1 MATSQDNFALDWIK
15 GELFETLNDAR
26 EALDTYVESARDETR
41 MRACLT
47 SLHQVH
53 GTLVMLEL
61 EGVTLLAD
69 HLERLAQDMLNGKV
83 EDESAASQT
92 LMQGILE
99 LPGHIEE
106 LQQGQPDSVQTV
118 IKLVNEARGH
128 LGQEAL
134 GAGVAQLGGDVSES
148 SLSRFEQIEGVE
160 KARKIRAAYQQV
172 LLSILKGEDL
182 SGSLGVLAK
191 VAQSLERICAG
202 TPHVAQWQ
210 AFAEFIAS
218 LQGEAGP
225 LPSDAVKLLRRV
237 DSEIR
242 LLAQEGVAA
251 LKKPV
256 VVELVQQ
263 LVDASRERGRDSDV
277 LNNLAGGLGGSEDAG
292 GLQIS
297 GRQALASAAGA
308 LREELVLV
316 KDQLDLS
323 VRSEQ
328 GAPEDLVSL
337 IAPLKQIGSTLS
349 LLGFESSKS
358 IVSDQVEI
366 LNRLTE
372 GHALDQPTLLSI
384 ASALVQVDENLA
396 SFTQGGKGEVEKITD
411 DAARAVTVEARQ
423 GLEEVKQSIVD
434 FVSSQWDPRHLES
447 THSRLTSIC
456 GALDMIPLARASRL
470 LASCGNYIATELTGG
485 RTPTWEELDHLAD
498 AISGVDYYLERLAEE
513 NSIGAEDVLE
523 LVDRSLQT
531 LGIADAAGTEGPA
544 AAEPAMPAEEEAADI
559 SDAADLAVVAPEDS
573 TASASADDSLA
584 TETVEGPSESE
595 DRFEIEGEAELES
608 QSEKVTASEPV
619 TELVD
624 GELPE
629 PKLEM
634 DDDPGFDLGNVD
646 IGVDVAISDTGDEPT
661 EAPLEAE
668 PVIESVAA
676 TSAAASN
683 PSLADTFET
692 DEEIVEIFVEEVDE
706 VLEAIGEWL
715 PQWRSELQHE
725 EALTEVRRA
734 FHTLKG
740 SGRIV
745 GANII
750 GELAW
755 SVENMLNRIIDGT
768 VVPSVQ
774 FVSVVEDAKALVPG
788 LRDAFE
794 VQRAPELDALST
806 IMERADVLAS
816 GGRLEDAAA
825 ASPADSDSAPEA
837 PEEDDSLRVFLNEAA
852 GHMAVLNSAIV
863 ATGVVLNSESLRA
876 LHTLAGSAGMAG
888 IEAVAALARPVYE
901 LAQALRPDEDTTLTG
916 DHAAFFSQAYAAL
929 AGSLDDLRNDRAPEE
944 HAQLIADADHLLVSA
959 AADPELEARS
969 EARDRLLGLEGLS
982 VVMDAPEFLQNW
994 SDGALDLQYSDKLAD
1009 ALAEVALTAR
1019 ETARDGIA
1027 DLAASLAATHECLAD
1042 DVLTEDARQVL
1053 DQGHER
1059 LLALFDSLAA
1069 DESLSPVDD
1078 VIGDLQALVQDLQGR
1093 AAEDADQLI
1102 ESADQENEPTAE
1114 ELADNALAE
1123 ELEAFAAELSGQDA
1137 ADSLVGNRTAAMGGQ
1152 DSADPDNVVAFP
1164 RDVGDESGESDVA
1177 ASQKDISLDDL
1188 DSQFLKELKEDATT
1202 GQQATDAR
1210 EMGETPADD
1219 ISADSPGAEGTTSPA
1234 VELDPAVVALL
1245 PEDLDEEILEVFF
1258 EEADEILESLDENVH
1273 QWTSETG
1280 NRLYLEHM
1288 LRGLHTLKGG
1298 ARLAGLVKLGDVTHQ
1313 LESYLIEFQTGDSDT
1328 DSEFFGTLA
1337 GRFDELGSL
1346 IAVIK
1351 AAMAGEAVSWP
1362 EAAHGAAQDADA
1374 EAADQAESGVSEAP
1388 GDAGVTSQAPEV
1400 VSVPVEDSAGEIEP
1414 PAPVEEAAAPAA
1426 EKTAA
1431 EKTAAEQTAAKAAA
1445 EAPAEKPERSSQ
1457 EMVRVGSGLLENL
1470 VNLAGESSIVRAR
1483 IEQGMSDFTS
1493 ALDEMETT
1501 IGRVREQLRRLEIET
1516 EAQILFRQDRPD
1528 GPSYAQ
1534 FDPLEMDRYSQL
1546 QQLSRGLSES
1556 ASDMLDLKET
1566 LLFKARESET
1576 LLLQQARIN
1585 TELQEGLM
1593 RTRMVPFS
1601 RLLPRLR
1608 RIVRQV
1614 SAELGKEV
1622 EFHAF
1627 NAEGELDR
1635 NLLERMVPPLE
1646 HMLRNAVDH
1655 GIESKELRANYG
1667 KSTTGR
1673 IDLRLS
1679 REGGD
1684 VVIEISDDGS
1694 GIDVESVRAKAVE
1707 RGLMAEGASLRDD
1720 EICQFVLAPGFT
1732 TAKSVTQISGRGV
1745 GMDVVHSEVKQLGG
1759 SIQIA
1764 SRQGKGTRFIV
1775 RVPFTVSVNRALMVS
1790 VGDDYYAIPLNTI
1803 EGIVLLT
1810 PDELER
1816 LYAPDGNTFEYAGI
1830 PYRVRYLGHYLGR
1843 EFRASALQSSVPVVL
1858 VRSGDHAVAVHV
1870 DGVQGSREIVVKSLG
1885 PQFAGV
1891 GGISGATILGD
1902 GSVVV
1907 ILDLLALIRAQSSS
1921 GQSATRRPVTS
1932 ASRTRIVMVVDDS
1945 VTVRKVT
1952 SRLLERQGMDVIV
1965 AKDGI
1970 EAISLLQERRPDV
1983 MLLDIEM
1990 PRMDGFEVARQVRH
2004 DDRLTDLPIIM
2015 ISSRTGEKHQE
2026 HAAQLGVNSF
2036 LGKPFQENELL
2047 ATIDR
2052 LVN

>member
-26 EALDTYVESARDETR
+26 EALDAYVESARDETR

-106 LQQGQPDSVQTV
+106 LQQGQPDTVQSV
-118 IKLVNEARGH
+118 IKLVNEAREH

-134 GAGVAQLGGDVSES
+134 GTGVAQLGNASDS

-182 SGSLGVLAK
+182 TGSLGMLAK
-191 VAQSLERICAG
+191 VAQGLERICAG
-202 TPHVAQWQ
+202 TPHVTQWQ

-218 LQGEAGP
+218 LQGASAP

-263 LVDASRERGRDSDV
+263 LVDASRQRGRESDV
-277 LNNLAGGLGGSEDAG
+277 LNGLAGVLSHSEDAG

-323 VRSEQ
+323 VRSER

-411 DAARAVTVEARQ
+411 DAARAVTAEARQ

-434 FVSSQWDPRHLES
+434 FVSSKWDPRHLES
-447 THSRLTSIC
+447 THSRLASIC

-470 LASCGNYIATELTGG
+470 LASCGNYIATELAGG
-485 RTPTWEELDHLAD
+485 REPSWEELDHLAD

-513 NSIGAEDVLE
+513 NSIGADDILE

-531 LGIADAAGTEGPA
+531 LGISEAVVVERAP
-544 AAEPAMPAEEEAADI
+544 AAEPVIDKPADVAELTEAAPEG
-559 SDAADLAVVAPEDS
+559 AVE
-573 TASASADDSLA
+573 ASSAD
-584 TETVEGPSESE
+584 ESSAIKSHE
-595 DRFEIEGEAELES
+595 SQAEPES
-608 QSEKVTASEPV
+608 QSEEDTVSEPV
-619 TELVD
+619 AELPD

-634 DDDPGFDLGNVD
+634 DDDPGFDLGNVEA
-646 IGVDVAISDTGDEPT
+646 GVDVAISDAADET
-661 EAPLEAE
+661 TDAPLEAE
-668 PVIESVAA
+668 LEAEPAIESVAA
-676 TSAAASN
+676 TASAATN

-706 VLEAIGEWL
+706 VLEAIAEWL

-725 EALTEVRRA
+725 EALAEVRRA

-768 VVPSVQ
+768 VQPTEQ
-774 FVSVVEDAKALVPG
+774 FVSVVEDARALVPG

-794 VQRAPELDALST
+794 VQRAPELDALGA

-816 GGRLEDAAA
+816 GGSLEDAAA
-825 ASPADSDSAPEA
+825 PLADTDSVPETS
-837 PEEDDSLRVFLNEAA
+837 EEENNLRVFLTEAA
-852 GHMAVLNSAIV
+852 GHMAVLNTAIV
-863 ATGVVLNSESLRA
+863 QTGVVLNAESLRA

-888 IEAVAALARPVYE
+888 IEAVAALSRPVYE

-916 DHAAFFSQAYAAL
+916 DHATFFSQAYAAL
-929 AGSLDDLRNDRAPEE
+929 DSTLDDLGNDRVPEE

-982 VVMDAPEFLQNW
+982 VVMDASEFLQNW
-994 SDGALDLQYSDKLAD
+994 YEGALDLQYSDKLAD
-1009 ALAEVALTAR
+1009 ALSEVALTAR
-1019 ETARDGIA
+1019 ETAHDGIA

-1042 DVLTEDARQVL
+1042 DVLREDARQVL
-1053 DQGHER
+1053 DQGHEQ

-1069 DESLSPVDD
+1069 DESLAPVDD
-1078 VIGDLQALVQDLQGR
+1078 VIGDLQALVQDIQAEAHG
-1093 AAEDADQLI
+1093 AAHGAAQEAEADEVRSATGDVDQVI
-1102 ESADQENEPTAE
+1102 ESAEKAGASKEKAEAPEDELEDILEDSSALE
-1114 ELADNALAE
+1114 ELAD
-1123 ELEAFAAELSGQDA
+1123 A
-1137 ADSLVGNRTAAMGGQ
+1137 ADPVLENRTAALGGQ
-1152 DSADPDNVVAFP
+1152 DYTDPDNVVAFP
-1164 RDVGDESGESDVA
+1164 RGDEPGEPEDEVSTEDV
-1177 ASQKDISLDDL
+1177 SLDDL
-1188 DSQFLKELKEDATT
+1188 DSQFLKELKEDATKHEAS
-1202 GQQATDAR
+1202 GPRQIA
-1210 EMGETPADD
+1210 EPPAED
-1219 ISADSPGAEGTTSPA
+1219 IAPASSGVGGAPGPA

-1258 EEADEILESLDENVH
+1258 EEADEILEALDENVH
-1273 QWTSETG
+1273 QWTSESG
-1280 NRLYLEHM
+1280 NRLYLEHL

-1337 GRFDELGSL
+1337 SRFDELGSL
-1346 IAVIK
+1346 LAVIK
-1351 AAMAGEAVSWP
+1351 AAMAGEAVSLP
-1362 EAAHGAAQDADA
+1362 DAGQDVG
-1374 EAADQAESGVSEAP
+1374 DQAESGRSEEP
-1388 GDAGVTSQAPEV
+1388 GDADVMPPAPEV
-1400 VSVPVEDSAGEIEP
+1400 VSVPAQDSVSEIAPP
-1414 PAPVEEAAAPAA
+1414 PAADEPAA
-1426 EKTAA
+1426 DK
-1431 EKTAAEQTAAKAAA
+1431 TAAKAAV
-1445 EAPAEKPERSSQ
+1445 EAPAEKTERSSQ

-1614 SAELGKEV
+1614 SGELGKEV
-1622 EFHAF
+1622 EFHAL

-1667 KSTTGR
+1667 KPTTGR

-1790 VGDDYYAIPLNTI
+1790 VSDDYYAIPLNTI

-1810 PDELER
+1810 PAELER

-1843 EFRASALQSSVPVVL
+1843 EFRASSLQSSVPVVL

-1921 GQSATRRPVTS
+1921 GQSGTRRPVTS
-1932 ASRTRIVMVVDDS
+1932 ANRTRSVMVVDDS

-2004 DDRLTDLPIIM
+2004 DDRLADLPIIM